1 MDKRYQVFVSSTF
14 ADLKDERAKVTQALM
29 EIDCIPA
36 GMEIFPA
43 IDQEQ
48 FEFIK
53 KIIDDCD
60 YYLLIIGGRY
70 GSLSEN
76 GISYTEKE
84 YDYAV
89 EIGIKVIAFLH
100 GDPGTIPLNKSEVN
114 EDTRAK
120 LTAFRNKVATNRLV
134 KFWINAE
141 ELPGL
146 VAMNLPKTIK
156 TYPAIGWVRANTVG
170 DPSIYQEM
178 NELRKEN
185 SILKELLNSKAE
197 KETILQEELA
207 GLDDLITLN
216 GNNRTYGGRNYGYRN
231 TSWSVSITWGK
242 VFALIAPRLLECPN
256 DSEAKKIISEQIYLA
271 EHPKTSGTVIL
282 DDQDFQTIKI
292 HLKSMGLVSP
302 QVTKT
307 ANGGAALF
315 WFLTSLGEET
325 LIKLRSVKKL
335 NTNAEQNTVDE

>member
-53 KIIDDCD
+53 RIIDDCD
-60 YYLLIIGGRY
+60 YYLLIVGGRY

-89 EIGIKVIAFLH
+89 EKGIRVIAFLH
-100 GDPGTIPLNKSEVN
+100 GDPGIIPLNKSESN
-114 EDTRAK
+114 EDARKK
-120 LTAFRNKVATNRLV
+120 LTDFREKVATNRLV
-134 KFWINAE
+134 KFWMNAE

-156 TYPAIGWVRANTVG
+156 TYPAVGWVRANSIG
-170 DPSIYQEM
+170 DPAIYQEV

-185 SILKELLNSKAE
+185 AALKEGLAAKVEREAVF
-197 KETILQEELA
+197 QEELA
-207 GLDDLITLN
+207 GLDDQITLN
-216 GNNRTYGGRNYGYRN
+216 GNHRYSRGKAYGYQN
-231 TSWSVSITWGK
+231 SDWMIELTWGTI
-242 VFALIAPRLLECPN
+242 FSLIAPYLLQRPS
-256 DSEAKKIISEQIYLA
+256 DIDAKKIISMQLYLVENSKPA
-271 EHPKTSGTVIL
+271 GTVDL
-282 DDQDFQTIKI
+282 VDQDFQTIKI
-292 HLKSMGLVSP
+292 HLKSLGLIELKY
-302 QVTKT
+302 TKT
-307 ANGGAALF
+307 TSGGMGLF
-315 WFLTSLGEET
+315 WFLTPLGEET
-325 LIKLRSVKKL
+325 LINLRSVKKSNL
-335 NTNAEQNTVDE
+335 LTENIEEKS